1 MHRNLLI
8 TSAGQRVSLVRI
20 FQKSFKAKGYKT
32 LVFTTDMQPKLSPA
46 CEISDRAFQVLSV
59 LDKDYIS
66 QLIDICTQN
75 NVGIIVPTID
85 TELLVLSKNIPLFA
99 QHGIQLILSDD
110 LLIESCR
117 NKKWTIGL
125 FDQLGI
131 NYPKQFS
138 KHDVQFPLFVKP
150 ISGSLSQN
158 LHVFHQSDDF
168 NPTDFSEENF
178 VFMEYFDKSLY
189 QEFTIDA
196 YYDQRNQLV
205 MAVPR
210 ERIQVRAGEISKG
223 VTRKNEVLDW
233 MKNKLSYLEG
243 ARGCLTIQV
252 FLNLQSREIFGI
264 EINPRFGGGYPLS
277 YQAGANFAKLILE
290 EYVENKS
297 FVYSEAWD
305 ENTLM
310 LRYDDEVIV
319 RDYDG

>member
-1 MHRNLLI
+1 MHPNILI

-20 FQKSFKAKGYKT
+20 FQKTLKEKGYDS
-32 LVFTTDMQPKLSPA
+32 LVFTTDTRPELSPA
-46 CEISDRAFQVLSV
+46 CEISDRAFQVLAA
-59 LDKDYIS
+59 LHKGYIT
-66 QLIDICTQN
+66 QLLEICTQHEIK
-75 NVGIIVPTID
+75 IIIPTID
-85 TELLVLSKNIPLFA
+85 TELLVLSENIELFA
-99 QHGIQLILSDD
+99 QHGIQVVLSEKG
-110 LLIESCR
+110 LIERCR
-117 NKKWTIGL
+117 NKKQTLGL
-125 FDQLGI
+125 FDHLKIQ
-131 NYPKQFS
+131 YPKHFS
-138 KHDVQFPLFVKP
+138 KHEVEFPLFIKP
-150 ISGSLSQN
+150 ISGSSSQN
-158 LHVFHQSDDF
+158 LHVFYQSHDF
-168 NPTDFSEENF
+168 NPTDFSEEDY

-196 YYDQRNQLV
+196 YYDQSYQLV